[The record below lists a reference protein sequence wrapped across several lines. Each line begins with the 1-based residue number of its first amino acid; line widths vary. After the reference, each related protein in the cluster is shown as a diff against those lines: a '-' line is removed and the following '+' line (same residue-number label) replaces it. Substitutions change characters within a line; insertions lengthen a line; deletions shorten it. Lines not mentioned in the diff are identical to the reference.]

1 MLYFLATDT
10 CTTLTANAKSLT
22 FNLNPRII
30 SANAVFSFRK
40 TMDSIIE
47 QLNANLKI
55 VYRQALD
62 ADKKLDEL
70 QQQGHGKFKALF
82 AADAGFSFEAKR
94 FKPYVLDVAA
104 DVESLSSEGLDEEK
118 LKKAVIKLQNL
129 LTLLATFK

>member
-1 MLYFLATDT
+1 
-10 CTTLTANAKSLT
+10 
-22 FNLNPRII
+22 
-30 SANAVFSFRK
+30 
-40 TMDSIIE
+40 MDSIIE

-82 AADAGFSFEAKR
+82 GKDAGFDFEAKR
-94 FKPYVLDVAA
+94 FKPYVL
-104 DVESLSSEGLDEEK
+104 ESLSTDGFNEEK
-118 LKKAVIKLQNL
+118 LKTTVIKLQQL

>member
-1 MLYFLATDT
+1 
-10 CTTLTANAKSLT
+10 
-22 FNLNPRII
+22 
-30 SANAVFSFRK
+30 
-40 TMDSIIE
+40 MDSIIE

-82 AADAGFSFEAKR
+82 AEDAGFDFEAKR

-104 DVESLSSEGLDEEK
+104 DVENLSSNGMDEEK
-118 LKKAVIKLQNL
+118 LKKAVLKLQSL
-129 LTLLATFK
+129 LTLLATFKK

>member
-1 MLYFLATDT
+1 
-10 CTTLTANAKSLT
+10 
-22 FNLNPRII
+22 
-30 SANAVFSFRK
+30 
-40 TMDSIIE
+40 MDSIIE

-82 AADAGFSFEAKR
+82 TADSGFTFEAKR

-104 DVESLSSEGLDEEK
+104 DGQLTDLPLAQTRRNFGLSGIRDEGPTKGEA
-118 LKKAVIKLQNL
+118 LKDQ
-129 LTLLATFK
+129 

>member
-1 MLYFLATDT
+1 
-10 CTTLTANAKSLT
+10 
-22 FNLNPRII
+22 
-30 SANAVFSFRK
+30 
-40 TMDSIIE
+40 MDSIIE

-82 AADAGFSFEAKR
+82 AEDAGFDFEAKR

-104 DVESLSSEGLDEEK
+104 DVESLSSNGMDEEK
-118 LKKAVIKLQNL
+118 LKKAVLKLQSL
-129 LTLLATFK
+129 LTLLATFKK